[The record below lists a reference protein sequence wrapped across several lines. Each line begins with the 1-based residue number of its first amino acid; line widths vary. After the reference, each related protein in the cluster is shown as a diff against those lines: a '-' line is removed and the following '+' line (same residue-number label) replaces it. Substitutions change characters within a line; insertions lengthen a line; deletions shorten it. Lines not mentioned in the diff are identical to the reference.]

1 MDFYDKDGKT
11 YTFNI
16 TEDDYFDQGTQAKI
30 YKINDKEC
38 LKVMNSYHSNYFNEE
53 LFNEL
58 KSLSLKGLVK
68 LGVPFYI
75 DGKIKAY
82 TMDYL
87 EKSTKSIL
95 DMPTEYTLDNLNSL
109 YKDILI
115 LAKNLIMAIDLYHR
129 NIIIGDSKMTIIDF
143 DVYKKLSFDNN
154 ILWHNTNNLL
164 YAFKRHYA
172 ASLKSSGI
180 DFNTKKIGNMTV
192 DDYLGYLFDYTGYKE
207 EPSLVLERKLIGT
220 RTPRELFDRKW

>member
-1 MDFYDKDGKT
+1 MAAILVQSFQAQQTIRSVDW
-11 YTFNI
+11 
-16 TEDDYFDQGTQAKI
+16 DYSGE
-30 YKINDKEC
+30 Y
-38 LKVMNSYHSNYFNEE
+38 
-53 LFNEL
+53 
-58 KSLSLKGLVK
+58 LS
-68 LGVPFYI
+68 
-75 DGKIKAY
+75 A
-82 TMDYL
+82 
-87 EKSTKSIL
+87 
-95 DMPTEYTLDNLNSL
+95 
-109 YKDILI
+109 
-115 LAKNLIMAIDLYHR
+115 A
-129 NIIIGDSKMTIIDF
+129 
-143 DVYKKLSFDNN
+143 SFDNN